1 MSRARNPRRN
11 KTRKNAYNIKEEC
24 CHGAGV
30 GRIFCGVGRTFPRA
44 AQTEIRQN
52 MKRIPFFVL
61 VAAAFATLCAGVPA
75 GGGTAGRTAPQ
86 KVAVVVVNDSGN
98 RALDSKTKAFEKSLS
113 ARLSGAGFGIVD
125 YDLAVR
131 NLNDYLGDPN
141 AKFRSAAAAL
151 KRALDSKESAGS
163 TLISDA
169 SGVRLGGLV
178 GADYILSV
186 SVASY
191 SVEKRNSKVYGVAT
205 ENTVYKLRTNS
216 TLHVLSDVAY
226 SVAGLS
232 LGSEK
237 TLRNTADIS
246 VSDGGVMD
254 ELVADAVERT
264 AEFFALRSKSEPLAA
279 PVGTSGE
286 IEILF
291 TVEGLDMPEI
301 VRENGKYALSK
312 NTLPVSVS
320 SVSAE
325 IDGIAQTLGGKI
337 SLPRGI
343 HTLVIRQS
351 RLEPLEKNINI
362 TGASGQRLTFS
373 LRPDAATRAAFKAD
387 AEFVEEMKKRAM
399 ASDSALEISAAEAE
413 RIRGAAKMY
422 EQSGF
427 KVDAKAL
434 PEINK
439 TQSIFGQ

>member
-1 MSRARNPRRN
+1 
-11 KTRKNAYNIKEEC
+11 
-24 CHGAGV
+24 
-30 GRIFCGVGRTFPRA
+30 
-44 AQTEIRQN
+44 

-61 VAAAFATLCAGVPA
+61 VVAAFAALRAGASANVE
-75 GGGTAGRTAPQ
+75 TAGRTAPQ

-98 RALDSKTKAFEKSLS
+98 RALDAKTKALEKSLS
-113 ARLSGAGFGIVD
+113 ARLAGAGFGIVD

-131 NLNDYLGDPN
+131 SLNDYLGDSN
-141 AKFRSAAAAL
+141 AKFRTAAAAL

-163 TLISDA
+163 MLISDA

-186 SVASY
+186 SIASY
-191 SVEKRNSKVYGVAT
+191 SVEKRKSSVYGVAT

-226 SVAGLS
+226 SVAGTS
-232 LGSEK
+232 LASEK

-246 VSDGGVMD
+246 VSDDG
-254 ELVADAVERT
+254 VADDLVSDAAEST
-264 AEFFALRSKSEPLAA
+264 AEFFAARSKRQSLAA
-279 PVGTSGE
+279 PVRTSGE
-286 IEILF
+286 VEIFF

-312 NTLPVSVS
+312 KTIPVSVS
-320 SVSAE
+320 SVTAE

-351 RLEPLEKNINI
+351 GLEPLEKNINI
-362 TGASGQRLTFS
+362 TGASGQRLTLS
-373 LRPDAATRAAFKAD
+373 LRPDAATRAAFKED
-387 AEFVEEMKKRAM
+387 AAFVEEMKKRAM

>member
-1 MSRARNPRRN
+1 
-11 KTRKNAYNIKEEC
+11 
-24 CHGAGV
+24 
-30 GRIFCGVGRTFPRA
+30 
-44 AQTEIRQN
+44 

-61 VAAAFATLCAGVPA
+61 VATAFAGLCAGA
-75 GGGTAGRTAPQ
+75 SSGGETAGQAAPQ
-86 KVAVVVVNDSGN
+86 KVAIVVANDSGN
-98 RALDSKTKAFEKSLS
+98 SALDAKTKALEKSLS
-113 ARLSGAGFGIVD
+113 ARLANEGFGIVD

-141 AKFRSAAAAL
+141 AKFRSSAAAL

-163 TLISDA
+163 MLISDA

-191 SVEKRNSKVYGVAT
+191 SVEKRKSSVYGVAT

-216 TLHVLSDVAY
+216 TLHVLSDSAY
-226 SVAGLS
+226 SVAGAS
-232 LGSEK
+232 SVSEK
-237 TLRNTADIS
+237 TQRNTADIS
-246 VSDGGVMD
+246 VSDDGVLD
-254 ELVADAVERT
+254 ELVSDAAERT
-264 AEFFALRSKSEPLAA
+264 AEFFAFRSKRQPLAT
-279 PVGTSGE
+279 PVRTSGE

-291 TVEGLDMPEI
+291 TVEGLDMPEV
-301 VRENGKYALSK
+301 VRENGKYVLSK

-351 RLEPLEKNINI
+351 GLEPLEKNINI
-362 TGASGQRLTFS
+362 TGASGQRLTLS
-373 LRPDAATRAAFKAD
+373 LRPDAATRAAFKED
-387 AEFVEEMKKRAM
+387 AAFVEEMKRRAM

-427 KVDAKAL
+427 KVDAKSL

>member
-1 MSRARNPRRN
+1 
-11 KTRKNAYNIKEEC
+11 
-24 CHGAGV
+24 
-30 GRIFCGVGRTFPRA
+30 
-44 AQTEIRQN
+44 

-61 VAAAFATLCAGVPA
+61 VATAFAGLCAGA
-75 GGGTAGRTAPQ
+75 SSGGETAGQAAPQ
-86 KVAVVVVNDSGN
+86 KVAIVVANDSGN
-98 RALDSKTKAFEKSLS
+98 SALDAKTKALEKSLS
-113 ARLSGAGFGIVD
+113 ARLANEGFGIVD

-141 AKFRSAAAAL
+141 AKFRSSAAAL
-151 KRALDSKESAGS
+151 KRALDSRESAGS
-163 TLISDA
+163 MLISDA

-191 SVEKRNSKVYGVAT
+191 SVEKRKSSVYGVAT
-205 ENTVYKLRTNS
+205 ENTVYKLRINS
-216 TLHVLSDVAY
+216 TLHVLSDSAY
-226 SVAGLS
+226 SVAGAS
-232 LGSEK
+232 SVSEK
-237 TLRNTADIS
+237 TQRNTADIS
-246 VSDGGVMD
+246 VSDDGVLY
-254 ELVADAVERT
+254 ELVADAAERT
-264 AEFFALRSKSEPLAA
+264 AESFAFRSKRQPLAT
-279 PVGTSGE
+279 PVRTSGE

-291 TVEGLDMPEI
+291 TVEGLDMPEV
-301 VRENGKYALSK
+301 VRENGKYVLSK

-351 RLEPLEKNINI
+351 GLEPLEKNINI
-362 TGASGQRLTFS
+362 TGASGQRLTLS
-373 LRPDAATRAAFKAD
+373 LRPDAATRAAFKED
-387 AEFVEEMKKRAM
+387 AAFVEEMKRRAM

-427 KVDAKAL
+427 KVDAKSL

>member
-1 MSRARNPRRN
+1 
-11 KTRKNAYNIKEEC
+11 
-24 CHGAGV
+24 
-30 GRIFCGVGRTFPRA
+30 
-44 AQTEIRQN
+44 

-61 VAAAFATLCAGVPA
+61 VATAFAGLCAGA
-75 GGGTAGRTAPQ
+75 SSGGETAGRAAPQ
-86 KVAVVVVNDSGN
+86 KVAIVVANDSGN
-98 RALDSKTKAFEKSLS
+98 SALDAKTKALEKSLS
-113 ARLSGAGFGIVD
+113 ARLANEGFGIVD

-141 AKFRSAAAAL
+141 AKFRSSAAAL
-151 KRALDSKESAGS
+151 KRALDSRESAGS
-163 TLISDA
+163 MLISDA

-191 SVEKRNSKVYGVAT
+191 SVEKRKSSVYGVAT
-205 ENTVYKLRTNS
+205 ENTVYKLRINS
-216 TLHVLSDVAY
+216 TLHVLSDSAY
-226 SVAGLS
+226 SVAGAS
-232 LGSEK
+232 SVSEK
-237 TLRNTADIS
+237 TQRNTADIS
-246 VSDGGVMD
+246 VSDDGVLY
-254 ELVADAVERT
+254 ELVADAAERT
-264 AEFFALRSKSEPLAA
+264 AESFAFRSKRQPLAT
-279 PVGTSGE
+279 PVRTSGE

-291 TVEGLDMPEI
+291 TVEGLDMPEV
-301 VRENGKYALSK
+301 VRENGKYVLSK

-351 RLEPLEKNINI
+351 GLEPLEKNINI
-362 TGASGQRLTFS
+362 TGASGQRLTLS
-373 LRPDAATRAAFKAD
+373 LRPDAATRAAFKED
-387 AEFVEEMKKRAM
+387 AAFVEEMKRRAM

-427 KVDAKAL
+427 KVDAKSL

>member
-1 MSRARNPRRN
+1 
-11 KTRKNAYNIKEEC
+11 
-24 CHGAGV
+24 
-30 GRIFCGVGRTFPRA
+30 
-44 AQTEIRQN
+44 

-61 VAAAFATLCAGVPA
+61 VATAFAGLCAGA
-75 GGGTAGRTAPQ
+75 SSDGETAGQAAPQ
-86 KVAVVVVNDSGN
+86 KVAIVIANDSGN
-98 RALDSKTKAFEKSLS
+98 SALDAKTKALEKSLS
-113 ARLSGAGFGIVD
+113 ARLANEGFGIVD

-141 AKFRSAAAAL
+141 AKFRSLAAAF
-151 KRALDSKESAGS
+151 KRALDSRESAGS
-163 TLISDA
+163 MLISDA

-191 SVEKRNSKVYGVAT
+191 SVEKRKSSVYGVAT
-205 ENTVYKLRTNS
+205 ENTVYKLRINS
-216 TLHVLSDVAY
+216 TLHVLSDSAY
-226 SVAGLS
+226 SVAGAS
-232 LGSEK
+232 SVSEK
-237 TLRNTADIS
+237 TQRNTADIS
-246 VSDGGVMD
+246 VSDDGVID
-254 ELVADAVERT
+254 ELVADAAERT
-264 AEFFALRSKSEPLAA
+264 AESFAFRSKRKPLAT
-279 PVGTSGE
+279 PVRTSGE

-291 TVEGLDMPEI
+291 TVEGLDMPEV

-325 IDGIAQTLGGKI
+325 VDGIAQTLGGKI
-337 SLPRGI
+337 LLPRGI

-351 RLEPLEKNINI
+351 GLEPLEKNINI
-362 TGASGQRLTFS
+362 TGASGQRLTLS
-373 LRPDAATRAAFKAD
+373 LRPDAATRAAFKED
-387 AEFVEEMKKRAM
+387 AAFVEDMKRRAM

-427 KVDAKAL
+427 KVDAKSL